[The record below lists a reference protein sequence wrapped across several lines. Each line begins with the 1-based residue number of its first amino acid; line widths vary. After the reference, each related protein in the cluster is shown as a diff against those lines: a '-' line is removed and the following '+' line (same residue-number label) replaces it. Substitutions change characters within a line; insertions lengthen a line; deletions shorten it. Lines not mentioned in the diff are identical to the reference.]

1 MTDQRQPRG
10 KFLTVR
16 LTEEEHKAFGVKAKE
31 YGGVTFVLRE
41 IVQAF
46 IEKRLIVKPPVNPK
60 ESLYHV
66 E

>member
-1 MTDQRQPRG
+1 MTDHRQPRG

-16 LTEEEHKAFGVKAKE
+16 LTEEEYKAFGVKAKS
-31 YGGVTFVLRE
+31 YGGITFVVRE
-41 IVQAF
+41 IVHAF
-46 IEKRLIVKPPVNPK
+46 LENRLIVKPPVNQK

>member
-1 MTDQRQPRG
+1 MTENRQPLG

-16 LTEEEHKAFGVKAKE
+16 LTEQEHKAFGVKAKQ
-31 YGGVTFVLRE
+31 YGGTTFVLRE

-46 IEKRLIVKPPVNPK
+46 LDNRLIVKPPVIQK